1 MENQTSAFLKG
12 HLLVAMPALT
22 DPNFSHTVSC
32 ICEHTAEGAVG
43 LVINRV
49 QPVLSAK
56 TIFDE
61 LDIESTHTAAAIPI
75 HIGGPVHIDEI
86 FILHGPPFGWKACL
100 TITPHI
106 AMTNSIDILKA
117 IALEKGPE
125 NYLVML
131 GCAGWGA
138 GQLEYEI
145 MQNTWLTYPA
155 DQALAFLIPVESRWE
170 AALKSMGVDPV
181 LLSGTAGN
189 A

>member
-1 MENQTSAFLKG
+1 MENQTSDFLKG
-12 HLLVAMPALT
+12 NLLVAMPALT

-56 TIFDE
+56 NIFDE
-61 LDIESTHTAAAIPI
+61 LDIESTRTAAAIPI

-86 FILHGPPFGWKACL
+86 FILHGPPFGWAASL
-100 TITPHI
+100 TVTPHI

-125 NYLVML
+125 NYQVTL

-145 MQNTWLTYPA
+145 MQNTWLTYPV
-155 DQALAFLIPVESRWE
+155 DQALAFSMPVESRWE

-181 LLSGTAGN
+181 LLSGTAGH